1 MSQGEQGTNR
11 NYRQRSSYRVKRL
24 FQTLRARVDEALDPL
39 GISMPQYGAITVL
52 EAEGLLS
59 NAALARLNFV
69 TPQTMMRIVGSLEAG
84 GLIERD
90 LSGAGR
96 SIRYMLS
103 ENGQKRLKEAHSLVT
118 KIEQEMVGALAPE
131 PLAAFHEALDRCA
144 EALSA

>member
-1 MSQGEQGTNR
+1 MER
-11 NYRQRSSYRVKRL
+11 HYRQRSSYRVKRL

-39 GISMPQYGAITVL
+39 GLSMPQYGAMTVL

-69 TPQTMMRIVGSLEAG
+69 TPQTMMRIVGGLETG
-84 GLIERD
+84 GLIDRD

-103 ENGQKRLKEAHSLVT
+103 EEGRRRLEEAHSLVT
-118 KIEQEMVGALAPE
+118 KIEQEMIGGLASDE
-131 PLAAFHEALDRCA
+131 LAVFHQCLDRCA
-144 EALSA
+144 EALST